1 MNQCFEGVGQWLR
14 LNMKKLNLDNT
25 LVILV
30 GKAPEELTLDVV
42 DIHRAKMSGAVNR
55 RAFLWLHLIF
65 HLLSNTQ
72 ATLHNLGLIYL
83 KDFICLLCQL
93 QFSSCHFL
101 ILSPHLSVQ
110 QLLMVSSFQQVS
122 YPVEQPP

>member
-1 MNQCFEGVGQWLR
+1 
-14 LNMKKLNLDNT
+14 MKKLNLDNT

-72 ATLHNLGLIYL
+72 ATLHNLRLIYL
-83 KDFICLLCQL
+83 KD
-93 QFSSCHFL
+93 
-101 ILSPHLSVQ
+101 SPHLSPASTAVL
-110 QLLMVSSFQQVS
+110 QLSLSDSSPPPTCLFSS
-122 YPVEQPP
+122 Y